1 MHAEMCVVNYILQ
14 SVLYIM
20 SLFTSSIKMIFFN
33 WDLLHALDCTN
44 RSNLEMEPKY
54 LIKND
59 VQLNPNIFK
68 TKNY

>member
-1 MHAEMCVVNYILQ
+1 MP
-14 SVLYIM
+14 
-20 SLFTSSIKMIFFN
+20 LFTSSIKMIFLN
-33 WDLLHALDCTN
+33 WDLLLALDCTN
-44 RSNLEMEPKY
+44 CSNLEMEPKY